1 MEAKEIIWKK
11 DGWTAVR
18 DADAEQHLLGVIARA
33 ENGVVVEVRV
43 RHNDGE
49 ETKGKVLC
57 NGANALPMD
66 CGKFAELFCNGELKI
81 S

>member
-1 MEAKEIIWKK
+1 M
-11 DGWTAVR
+11 
-18 DADAEQHLLGVIARA
+18 
-33 ENGVVVEVRV
+33 VVEVRV

-57 NGANALPMD
+57 NGANVLPMD
-66 CGKFAELFCNGELKI
+66 CGKFAELFCSGELKI